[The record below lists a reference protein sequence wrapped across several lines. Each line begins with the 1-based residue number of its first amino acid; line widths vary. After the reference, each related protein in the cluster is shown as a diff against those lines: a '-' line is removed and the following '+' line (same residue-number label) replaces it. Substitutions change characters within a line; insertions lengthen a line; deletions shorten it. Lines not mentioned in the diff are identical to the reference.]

1 MKLLLNK
8 NTFVNNLLGPVSKL
22 SDNLLLD
29 FQPGAWKS
37 GWSAKTLVSSSDNST
52 ILLGDI
58 PCAVEEN
65 PFKCVIPD
73 CKTFLRLFAGIEQEQ
88 IELDI
93 NSNVIKYKD
102 GSFSFKYHL
111 LDESYIV
118 NKKSI
123 SEEKLKSLSFD
134 TTFVMTKQKLS
145 EIIKFNSIVPDAEKL
160 YFVSD
165 GNKILAKLGDEQK
178 TNTNEIVT
186 EVSVNDSVKGL
197 QLVDKFPIN
206 IQNVLLFS
214 FSDDKINVSV
224 NHQLKVFKFESENLS
239 YIVSG
244 LVR

>member
-8 NTFVNNLLGPVSKL
+8 SDFVNKLLGPVSKL

-29 FQPGAWKS
+29 FQPSDSKS
-37 GWSAKTLVSSSDNST
+37 GWSAKTIVSSTDNST

-58 PCAVEEN
+58 ACVVDD

-73 CKTFLRLFAGIEQEQ
+73 CKTFLRLFSGIEQDQ
-88 IELDI
+88 IKLEID
-93 NSNVIKYKD
+93 SNVIKYKE

-134 TTFVMTKQKLS
+134 TSFIMTKQKLS

-160 YFVSD
+160 YFVTE
-165 GNKILAKLGDEQK
+165 GTKILAKLGDELK
-178 TNTNEIVT
+178 SNTNEIVT
-186 EVSVNDSVKGL
+186 EVSVSGTVTGTPL
-197 QLVDKFPIN
+197 ADKFPIN
-206 IQNVLLFS
+206 IQNILLFS
-214 FSDDKINVSV
+214 FNDDQILVSI
-224 NHQLKVFKFESENLS
+224 NHQLKVFKFETPNLT

-244 LVR
+244 LVK